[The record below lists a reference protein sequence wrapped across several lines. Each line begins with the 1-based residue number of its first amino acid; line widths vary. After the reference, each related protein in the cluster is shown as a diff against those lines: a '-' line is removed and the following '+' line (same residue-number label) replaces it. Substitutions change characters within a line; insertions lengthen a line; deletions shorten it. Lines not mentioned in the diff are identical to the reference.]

1 MCNGNEKVWCGLC
14 IKNQRKVFAFG
25 VGLVPLGSSSRELL
39 ALFRS
44 AGGDDVGNIRIP
56 VGNEEYERALSIE
69 RVSRPFRR
77 EYGA

>member
-1 MCNGNEKVWCGLC
+1 MSNKRCVMAMKRCGVVCVLKTKGRC
-14 IKNQRKVFAFG
+14 
-25 VGLVPLGSSSRELL
+25 SRWTRPPWFKLL
-39 ALFRS
+39 AL